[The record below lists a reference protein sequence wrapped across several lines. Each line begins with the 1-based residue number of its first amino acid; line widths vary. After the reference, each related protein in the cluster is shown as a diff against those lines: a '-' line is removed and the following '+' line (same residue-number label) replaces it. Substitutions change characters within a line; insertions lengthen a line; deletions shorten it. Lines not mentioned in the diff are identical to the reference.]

1 MASGRARRARAWGA
15 ARALMRRAGV
25 TLAALALVAGQWL
38 GTFGGA
44 LAPTAAYAADGY
56 DYTFPS
62 TGKTVHVS
70 GDGSTVTGECEIT
83 DSKWDKSLSHW
94 VAQTVMPDGS
104 SGWTTCY
111 ESHVDPVNGHWY
123 SGPGNGTYSFTA
135 TRTSDSTYEVVVDA
149 TVATEDFNGR
159 SAYVSDDDSYNRA
172 NIPNWDELPS
182 SVQAEMK
189 SRHSWIQRAYVPSW
203 TATFKVDVT
212 FSKCSADAKVTAGN
226 SEYAYAGAEYDIYRA
241 SDDAK
246 VAHVTTDSDGKASY
260 KLDAKLTY
268 YAVETK
274 APAGFKLDTERHY
287 FETGN
292 QSSSERL
299 SDDPGWVVLKVDKKD
314 SATLGGAQAGATLEG
329 AEYRVTSLSTPGWE
343 ATGTTDAD
351 GELWFDYIPLGKVR
365 VVETKAPTGY
375 KLDATVRTYEVKAG
389 QITDAGTYE
398 LEPEDDFAEDVV
410 AFDLEVAKT
419 KGGEDWWEAGD
430 GQATP
435 AAGVQFQVISNT
447 TGQVVGTLTT
457 NASGF
462 ASTKDASTV
471 NAGAT
476 SDDATCDATKPWFG
490 AGRRTAGIDGAIP
503 YDEAGYTVHEVE
515 STVPD
520 GYDHV
525 DDWQVTADQ
534 MANGSTK
541 QYSAIDKTLNTHLQV
556 VKADAET
563 GGTVALSG
571 FTFSIYDSFGN
582 KVTMTDWYPN
592 KKVLDEFTTDES
604 GMVTLPER
612 LASGKYTIKEVAAS
626 SPYLLSDEEVAFEVS
641 GDYTKATPVTIAK
654 VSDSQAKGKATI
666 TKTCSED
673 GSALE
678 GAEYDVVAQADVTSP
693 DGTVRATKG
702 QVVDHVT
709 TGADGRATTKELY
722 LGSGSATYAFVETK
736 SPEGHVLDATPV
748 EFTLT
753 YKDQATELVTAEVA
767 QADAPTELDVDKTVL
782 GTDEKLGGAEFAVW
796 AVDDQVGA
804 GGGSS
809 MAVRAEGAKS
819 VTAKA
824 ECSWSRVNVSVPDGY
839 SVSLA
844 GEDGASYD
852 VAGEGADVKAGT
864 YEVAVAKDGA
874 AVEVDEVTFAAQ
886 AGKAYE
892 VKVTESIFG
901 TKATATE
908 TGDVYADVELSYDA
922 DEDVWAAT
930 GLDAGTYDVKVD
942 GKAAGSVEVTTKRCA
957 YASVEGGELSV
968 QPILLKGGAEPTTVT
983 TDDEGHAEARHLAKG
998 SYRMRETKAPEG
1010 FVESGETYAFTVDER
1025 GMTEGVAAY
1034 TQKVADDYTKVRLS
1048 KRDVTD
1054 EAEVEGAKLTV
1065 RDSEGNVVES
1075 WVSTKEDHVINAL
1088 APGDYTLTEEMTPHS
1103 YDKANTVEFT
1113 VEKTGEVQS
1122 VVMYDEPIEVSGD
1135 VDKRQEIAEPTHEY
1149 TKADGDGQNKAQ
1161 VTVSEDGSYDYS
1173 VDFRS
1178 TSSTWV
1184 DEFTVED
1191 DIAAATDGTATLESV
1206 TTPQAWQDYDGKV
1219 NVWYK
1224 TNETPADYVDPSG
1237 ANATTSDGHEN
1248 PWLTDESTADA
1259 LGDDSRAIDYTGWRL
1274 WAADAS
1280 ATESTELKVSDLGL
1294 ADGEVV
1300 VAVRFEYGRVESGF
1314 TTREGGWD
1322 RDDLKDAHD
1331 DVDDVDATASS
1342 NGTYGGEGGATG
1354 TLAPAV
1360 FHMQVTDDYRE
1371 GTTLDNFAR
1380 VDLYRNGGDT
1390 ADGGKLEDHD
1400 TDKVTQTP
1408 KERLPE
1414 IGTTLTDDEDGD
1426 HVATASGKVGLTDTI
1441 SLKGLEAGVEHVATG
1456 TLMDKATGEP
1466 VRDADGN
1473 EVTATTTFTPEEADG
1488 TVEVRFEFGATKLDG
1503 HDVVAFETVTVK
1515 GREANAETGEVEEVE
1530 RVVAEHKDI
1539 DDLNQTV
1546 RLATQASTLP
1556 QTGLEA
1562 ARNLALAGGFALAAL
1577 ATEVLTRRLS

>member
-246 VAHVTTDSDGKASY
+246 VAHVTTASDGKASY

-274 APAGFKLDTERHY
+274 APAGFKLDAERHY
-287 FETGN
+287 FSTD
-292 QSSSERL
+292 SWDSSETL
-299 SDDPGWVVLKVDKKD
+299 SDDPGVVRLTISKKD
-314 SATLGGAQAGATLEG
+314 SATLGEAQAGATLEG

-343 ATGTTDAD
+343 TTVTTNAK
-351 GELWFDYIPLGKVR
+351 GVGYAVRVPLGTIQ

-476 SDDATCDATKPWFG
+476 SDDATYDATKPWFG

-541 QYSAIDKTLNTHLQV
+541 QYSVIDKTLNSRIQV

-563 GGTVALSG
+563 GSAVPLAGFSFQVIDASGKVVSMDDPYKAGATVD
-571 FTFSIYDSFGN
+571 T
-582 KVTMTDWYPN
+582 
-592 KKVLDEFTTDES
+592 FTTDGE
-604 GMVTLPER
+604 GQVTLPSR
-612 LASGKYTIKEVAAS
+612 LAAGTYKVREVAAA
-626 SPYLLSDEEVAFEVS
+626 SPYVLAEDVEFTVS
-641 GDYTKATPVTIAK
+641 SKYAATAPLTLVT

-678 GAEYDVVAQADVTSP
+678 GAEYDVIAQADVTSP

-702 QVVDHVT
+702 QVVDHVI
-709 TGADGRATTKELY
+709 TGADGKATTKELY

-767 QADAPTELDVDKTVL
+767 QADAPTELDVDKTIL

-796 AVDDQVGA
+796 AVDDQVSV

-839 SVSLA
+839 SVSLVGDDA
-844 GEDGASYD
+844 
-852 VAGEGADVKAGT
+852 T
-864 YEVAVAKDGA
+864 YEVVGDGVDVEPGTYQVKVGKGDEAVDAGD
-874 AVEVDEVTFAAQ
+874 VEVTAE
-886 AGKAYE
+886 AGRSYE
-892 VKVTESIFG
+892 VKVSESIFG

-908 TGDVYADVELSYDA
+908 TGDVYADVELIYDA

-942 GKAAGSVEVTTKRCA
+942 GKDAGSVEVTTKRCA

-968 QPILLKGGAEPTTVT
+968 QPILLKGGAEPTAIT
-983 TDDEGHAEARHLAKG
+983 TDDEGHAEARHLTKG
-998 SYRMRETKAPEG
+998 SYRMRETEAPKG

-1025 GMTEGVAAY
+1025 GMTEGVKAY

-1048 KRDVTD
+1048 KRDVTN
-1054 EAEVEGAKLTV
+1054 EAAVEGAKLTV

-1135 VDKRQEIAEPTHEY
+1135 VDKRQEIADPTHEY
-1149 TKADGDGQNKAQ
+1149 TEADGDGQNKAQ
-1161 VTVSEDGSYDYS
+1161 TTVSEDGSYDYS

-1342 NGTYGGEGGATG
+1342 NGAYGGEGGATG

-1456 TLMDKATGEP
+1456 TLMDKAAGEP

-1488 TVEVRFEFGATKLDG
+1488 TVEVRFEFDATKLDG

-1515 GREANAETGEVEEVE
+1515 GREANAETGELEEVD

>member
-246 VAHVTTDSDGKASY
+246 VAHITTDSDGKASY

-274 APAGFKLDTERHY
+274 APAGFKLDAERHY
-287 FETGN
+287 FSTD
-292 QSSSERL
+292 SWDSSETL
-299 SDDPGWVVLKVDKKD
+299 SDDPGTVRLTISKKD
-314 SATLGGAQAGATLEG
+314 SATLGEAQAGATLEG

-343 ATGTTDAD
+343 TTVTTNAKGQALAT
-351 GELWFDYIPLGKVR
+351 FVPFGKIQ

-375 KLDATVRTYEVKAG
+375 KLDTEAKTYEVKPETS
-389 QITDAGTYE
+389 TDVDVE

-419 KGGEDWWEAGD
+419 KGGEDWWEAGE

-476 SDDATCDATKPWFG
+476 SDDATYDATKPWFG

-541 QYSAIDKTLNTHLQV
+541 QYSVIDKTLNTHLQV
-556 VKADAET
+556 VKTDAET

-641 GDYTKATPVTIAK
+641 GDYAKVTPDTIAK

-1274 WAADAS
+1274 WVADAS

-1408 KERLPE
+1408 TEQLPE

-1488 TVEVRFEFGATKLDG
+1488 TVEVRFEFDATKLDG

-1515 GREANAETGEVEEVE
+1515 GREANAETGELEEVD

-1562 ARNLALAGGFALAAL
+1562 AHNLALAGGFALAAL